1 MSKKQMK
8 FENALAELEKIVK
21 ELENKELDL
30 DRSIALF
37 EKGMELS
44 SFCHK
49 KLLEAEKK
57 IQILMK
63 KIDGS
68 PDLKPFVPEE

>member
-8 FENALAELEKIVK
+8 FENALEELEKIVK
-21 ELENKELDL
+21 ELEGHELDL

-49 KLLEAEKK
+49 KLGEAEKK

-63 KIDGS
+63 KADGS
-68 PDLKPFVPEE
+68 LELKPFVPEE